1 MLKCES
7 RFNMPIEEILRMM
20 YVDQNLPHDHIA
32 KELNIS
38 FPTVI
43 SWLNMAGIYSRKLNL

>member
-1 MLKCES
+1 MLDCES